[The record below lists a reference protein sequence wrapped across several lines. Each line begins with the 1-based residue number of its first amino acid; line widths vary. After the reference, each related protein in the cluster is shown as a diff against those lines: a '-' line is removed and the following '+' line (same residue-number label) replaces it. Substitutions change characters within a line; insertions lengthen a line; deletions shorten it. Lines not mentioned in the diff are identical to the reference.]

1 VDDKP
6 SLNADLI
13 DAARNRIGAAARDRN
28 AALDVI
34 RYSVVSLRDL
44 LRHGMTPDPE
54 RTVYLGALLEALE
67 QIEQGTDA
75 RDALHLRPS
84 GRVRDE
90 TLLAR
95 DLLTFVRIGQR
106 IDELEKRGDTRGDGP
121 VAQAQREIQ
130 QEIAKAHRQSPAKVR
145 GQSLAKVRK
154 VWTAHG
160 AMRGWDD
167 LRDLWSNAD

>member
-1 VDDKP
+1 MGDKP
-6 SLNADLI
+6 SLYAELI
-13 DAARNRIGAAARDRN
+13 DAARIRIGAAARDRN

-34 RYSVVSLRDL
+34 RHSAVALRDL

-54 RTVYLGALLEALE
+54 RAVYLGALLEALE

-75 RDALHLRPS
+75 RDALYLRPS

-90 TLLAR
+90 TLFAR
-95 DLLTFVRIGQR
+95 DLLTFVRIGR
-106 IDELEKRGDTRGDGP
+106 RVDELTKRGATRGDSP
-121 VAQAQREIQ
+121 VAQAQREI
-130 QEIAKAHRQSPAKVR
+130 AKAGR
-145 GQSLAKVRK
+145 QSLAKVRK